1 MSLPGS
7 QRVAGTDGNDF
18 SHRERVAEHYK
29 ISVETKPRFRLCI
42 YLHFGVAL
50 LVIAQLLSVHFE
62 LFPNLNIP
70 KPDPWEYVWL
80 LTLIPSIAGLL
91 SMKKNDVWLMNI
103 FFRGTVLLGLSTIMT
118 AIIFNLSDLFT
129 LASLTKISVI
139 ISYVFLIV
147 MVQIHAISLYM
158 ANILLHSWQQNKSTK
173 KN

>member
-1 MSLPGS
+1 
-7 QRVAGTDGNDF
+7 
-18 SHRERVAEHYK
+18 
-29 ISVETKPRFRLCI
+29 
-42 YLHFGVAL
+42 
-50 LVIAQLLSVHFE
+50 
-62 LFPNLNIP
+62 
-70 KPDPWEYVWL
+70 
-80 LTLIPSIAGLL
+80 
-91 SMKKNDVWLMNI
+91 MKKNDVWLMNI

-118 AIIFNLSDLFT
+118 AIIYNLSDLFT